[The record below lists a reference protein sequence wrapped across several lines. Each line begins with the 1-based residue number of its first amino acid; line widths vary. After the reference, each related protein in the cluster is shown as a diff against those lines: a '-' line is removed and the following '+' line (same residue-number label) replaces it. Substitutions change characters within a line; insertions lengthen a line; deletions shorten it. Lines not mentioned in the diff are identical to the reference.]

1 MLVKIIFISL
11 VIVSN
16 AYQISRF
23 SEKSNQFIPN
33 KNKFDIST
41 SDFGASVTLM
51 RHACTYN
58 NKNNIWT
65 GNLDTPIDYTGQ
77 EVFMD
82 NYDLV
87 LSSPAIRCR
96 QTLDLINFKNE
107 PKIIFDD
114 AFLEAGYGR
123 LTAKSKDYN
132 TFRRTFFNKPPESK
146 YYNSESIFDAGLR
159 SYLAFVLL
167 TDEVLKPESK
177 ILVLSHKN
185 TLKGLWTFLHLDYNL
200 VIESLEFDE
209 LDEDINKIVNKNKIP
224 DFENLYPYKITL

>member
-1 MLVKIIFISL
+1 MLVNTIFISL
-11 VIVSN
+11 VIASN
-16 AYQISRF
+16 AYYITRF
-23 SEKSNQFIPN
+23 SEKSNQFIPD
-33 KNKFDIST
+33 KNKFNIPTTDYGLSI
-41 SDFGASVTLM
+41 TLM

-65 GNLDTPIDYTGQ
+65 GNLDTPIDNTSE

-96 QTLDLINFKNE
+96 QTLDLINFKND

-114 AFLEAGYGR
+114 AFLEAGYGK
-123 LTAKSKDYN
+123 LTSKSKDYN

-167 TDEVLKPESK
+167 TDEALKPESK

-185 TLKGLWTFLHLDYNL
+185 TLKGLWTFLHLDYIL
-200 VIESLEFDE
+200 PIESLELDE
-209 LDEDINKIVNKNKIP
+209 LDEDINKIVNKIP
-224 DFENLYPYKITL
+224 DFENLYPYQITL